1 MGSSATRVTLRGRR
15 QRVRLTCDHK
25 VTYWLGVDDDLV
37 FKALADP
44 VRRLLLDR
52 LHAQSGQT
60 LSDLCAHSDLSRFGV
75 MKHLRVLERAHL
87 VVTKRQGREKLHFI
101 NAVPIRRIHDRWISK
116 YAEQITRAMTG
127 LKELLEA
134 QAPATAPKRKK
145 S

>member
-1 MGSSATRVTLRGRR
+1 M
-15 QRVRLTCDHK
+15 
-25 VTYWLGVDDDLV
+25 VTYLGGVDDDLV

-44 VRRLLLDR
+44 VRRMLLDQLR
-52 LHAQSGQT
+52 ARSGQT
-60 LSDLCAHSDLSRFGV
+60 LGELCTHSELTRFGV

-87 VVTKRQGREKLHFI
+87 VVVKRHGREKLHFL

-116 YAEQITRAMTG
+116 YAEPITRAMVG

-134 QAPATAPKRKK
+134 ESATNAQRRNK